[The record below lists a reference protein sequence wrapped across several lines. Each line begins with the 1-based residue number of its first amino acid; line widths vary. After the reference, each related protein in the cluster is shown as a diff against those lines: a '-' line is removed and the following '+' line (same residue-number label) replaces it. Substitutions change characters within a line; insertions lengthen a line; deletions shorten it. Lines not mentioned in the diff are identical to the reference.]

1 MKENNRNN
9 DVKSPDKQQQ
19 QLLQSCRDTRL
30 ASRQLASLGS
40 EAKNNLLLLMADI
53 LRSNSEAI
61 LIANRKDLQ
70 NGKNSGLSDAMMDRL
85 LLNKDR
91 IEQMCHALHQVAAQD
106 DPIGEIARS
115 ILRPNGIRVAKMRI
129 PLGVIMMIY
138 EARPNVAVEAAA
150 LCLKAGNGI
159 ILRGGSDAIHS
170 NLAIGRCWKQALT
183 QAGTPEAAVYI
194 IENTDRVIMDE
205 LLQFDE
211 EIDLVI
217 PRGGEGLIR
226 YVVDNSRIP
235 VIQHYKG
242 VCHLYVDK
250 DADLQMALQLLIDG
264 KVSRPGV
271 CNALESLL
279 VHEDIATEFLPL
291 AFQAL
296 EEHQVEVLGCDKSR
310 KIVNGLKL
318 ASKADF
324 ATEFLGLIISV
335 KIVDTFSAAID
346 HIETYGSHHTEVIV
360 TDNIFTAD
368 DFIKA
373 VDASVVMVN
382 ASSRFSDGGELG
394 LGAEIGISTSR
405 LHAYGPMG
413 IQALTTEKF
422 VVRGQG
428 QIRK

>member
-1 MKENNRNN
+1 MKQNIEPEDN
-9 DVKSPDKQQQ
+9 PQQA
-19 QLLQSCRDTRL
+19 LLQCCQETRV
-30 ASRQLASLGS
+30 AGRQLASMDS
-40 EAKNNLLLLMADI
+40 EAKNNLLFLMADI
-53 LRSNSEAI
+53 LQSNAKDI
-61 LIANRKDLQ
+61 LSANQKDLQ
-70 NGKNSGLSDAMMDRL
+70 NGLITGLSDAMMDRL
-85 LLNKDR
+85 LLNESR
-91 IEQMCHALHQVAAQD
+91 IEQMCHALHQVAAQL
-106 DPIGEIARS
+106 DPIGEIAHS
-115 ILRPNGIRVAKMRI
+115 VLRPNGIRVAQMRI

-170 NLAIGRCWKQALT
+170 NIAIGRCWRQALT
-183 QAGTPEAAVYI
+183 QARFPLASVYI
-194 IENTDRVIMDE
+194 IENTDRSVMDH

-250 DADLQMALQLLIDG
+250 DADLQMAVKLLIDG

-271 CNALESLL
+271 CNALEGLL
-279 VHEDIATEFLPL
+279 VHEDIAAEFLPL
-291 AFQAL
+291 AVKAL
-296 EEHQVEVLGCDKSR
+296 EANQVEVLGCEKSTQ
-310 KIVNGLKL
+310 IIHSLKL
-318 ASKADF
+318 ASESDF
-324 ATEFLGLIISV
+324 AKEFLDLIISV
-335 KIVDTFSAAID
+335 KIVDTFSEAIS

-360 TDNIFTAD
+360 TSNVFTAD
-368 DFIKA
+368 EFVKA
-373 VDASVVMVN
+373 IDASVVMVN

-413 IQALTTEKF
+413 INALTTEKF

-428 QIRK
+428 QIRN

>member
-1 MKENNRNN
+1 MKQNM
-9 DVKSPDKQQQ
+9 KSRDSQQ
-19 QLLQSCRDTRL
+19 QLLLKSCRDTRIASRKL
-30 ASRQLASLGS
+30 ASMDS
-40 EAKNNLLLLMADI
+40 EAKNNLLFLMADI

-61 LIANRKDLQ
+61 LIANQKDLQ
-70 NGKNSGLSDAMMDRL
+70 NGTNSGLSDAMIDRL
-85 LLNKDR
+85 LLNEDR
-91 IEQMCHALHQVAAQD
+91 IEQMCHALHQVASQD
-106 DPIGEIARS
+106 DPIGEIAHS
-115 ILRPNGIRVAKMRI
+115 VLRPNGIRVAKMRI

-170 NLAIGRCWKQALT
+170 NLAIGGCWKQALT
-183 QAGTPEAAVYI
+183 QAGFPQASVYI
-194 IENTDRVIMDE
+194 IENTDRSVMDF

-211 EIDLVI
+211 DIDLVI

-250 DADLQMALQLLIDG
+250 DADLQMAVRLLIDG

-279 VHEDIATEFLPL
+279 VHKDIAAEFLPL
-291 AFQAL
+291 AFKAL
-296 EEHQVEVLGCDKSR
+296 EEEQVEMLGCEKSR
-310 KIVNGLKL
+310 KIINSLKL
-318 ASKADF
+318 ATESDF
-324 ATEFLGLIISV
+324 AKEFLDLIISV
-335 KIVDTFSAAID
+335 KIMDTFSDAIS
-346 HIETYGSHHTEVIV
+346 HIESYGSHHTEVVV
-360 TDNIFTAD
+360 TNNIFTAD
-368 DFIKA
+368 EFVKA
-373 VDASVVMVN
+373 IDASVVMVN

-413 IQALTTEKF
+413 INALTTEKF